1 MGMILGFS
9 LFMGIF
15 IGVLISIP
23 AVIMALVA
31 TGKRAKRRRRVWPV
45 FVPVA
50 VATVLLLGFGIYRY
64 PYDTGVPGSN
74 YDLLFGHFFFVG
86 LAYAVIP
93 GVAAVT
99 AFLSALWYP
108 RDNDIANNGA

>member
-1 MGMILGFS
+1 MPQKTHLIVARSAHFFFKSS
-9 LFMGIF
+9 LFLNRNAPIH
-15 IGVLISIP
+15 
-23 AVIMALVA
+23 AE
-31 TGKRAKRRRRVWPV
+31 PV
-45 FVPVA
+45 QFVPVA